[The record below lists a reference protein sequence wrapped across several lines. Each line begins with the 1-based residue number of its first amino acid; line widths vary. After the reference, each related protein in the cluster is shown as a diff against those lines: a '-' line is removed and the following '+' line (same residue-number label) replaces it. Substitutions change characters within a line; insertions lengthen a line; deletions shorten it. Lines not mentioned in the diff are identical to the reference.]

1 MLMVQNFG
9 NRVCAMN
16 LRTGLAL
23 LTLCA
28 LGTPARAEDAR
39 SSGLPLF
46 AATPGLTTNG
56 DSFWKGLYAG
66 TEVFALS
73 RKGAKGQAGGGAY
86 IGYDRLFSNNLVL
99 GVRASAGYSPAL
111 FQRNSFSG
119 YDYATASVKA
129 GYNMGRL
136 TPYVTAGA
144 VLAKPTTFGFGTT
157 GESINGVFGGGGTT
171 KTFATV
177 GAGFDYAVTNK
188 LTVGVGV
195 SVSNNRGLLSPMGA
209 GFH

>member
-1 MLMVQNFG
+1 MKLSASF
-9 NRVCAMN
+9 
-16 LRTGLAL
+16 AL
-23 LTLCA
+23 LAICA
-28 LGTPARAEDAR
+28 VATAVRAEEAR
-39 SSGLPLF
+39 PAGLPLF
-46 AATPGLTTNG
+46 AAAPGLATNG

-73 RKGAKGQAGGGAY
+73 RKGAKGQVGGGGY
-86 IGYDRLFSNNLVL
+86 IGYDHLFSNNVVL

-119 YDYATASVKA
+119 YDYASASVKA

-157 GESINGVFGGGGTT
+157 AESINGVFGGGGAT

-195 SVSNNRGLLSPMGA
+195 SVSNSNSRSLLAPGIGA
-209 GFH
+209 AKP